1 MPSIGLAAGVRIVQ
15 APGLPPAPAPGA
27 CRAALQSGRGHG
39 PQFVA
44 AAPSRT
50 GARRFNRARAHEL
63 ICTCH
68 RAQQSRWS
76 PAPGRCVFVITVC
89 VCLPSHDIRTHPP
102 TPRRP
107 SCPRAR
113 SIMFSDRGGNGS
125 KVSPRVANEPLL
137 ACGPLLSCAKKKYSK
152 KAWHP
157 RGLANLNQWVGG
169 GGFTAGKARPAVSTM
184 ATNKRRVAYFYD
196 GGRPIPPAFGVFGT
210 VWHRL

>member
-1 MPSIGLAAGVRIVQ
+1 MRLRIVPAS
-15 APGLPPAPAPGA
+15 APPPAQAPGA

-113 SIMFSDRGGNGS
+113 SIMFSDRGNGS
-125 KVSPRVANEPLL
+125 KVSSRGANGSACCPGNLQTECL
-137 ACGPLLSCAKKKYSK
+137 AHSP
-152 KAWHP
+152 P
-157 RGLANLNQWVGG
+157 PNQ
-169 GGFTAGKARPAVSTM
+169 RLVS
-184 ATNKRRVAYFYD
+184 RCRLPGHRD
-196 GGRPIPPAFGVFGT
+196 CSGRA
-210 VWHRL
+210 